1 MCRHT
6 VATIIKVLSPVQ
18 IEYAAR
24 RRRLMMPK
32 DQAQDHHL
40 AMILIN
46 REPVHAVRPGKG
58 RLAATSSSCLA
69 LFVGLTPRRGNTNKE
84 PSR

>member
-1 MCRHT
+1 MPAT

-24 RRRLMMPK
+24 HPRLMMPK

-46 REPVHAVRPGKG
+46 REPCHTRSGRGSG

-69 LFVGLTPRRGNTNKE
+69 LLVI
-84 PSR
+84 

>member
-1 MCRHT
+1 MWPAT

-24 RRRLMMPK
+24 RWRLMPK

-40 AMILIN
+40 GDDLDQSGN
-46 REPVHAVRPGKG
+46 LHTRPAGE
-58 RLAATSSSCLA
+58 RDAWRATSSSCLA
-69 LFVGLTPRRGNTNKE
+69 LLWSNSSSRSTPTTE
-84 PSR
+84 PSG